1 MNRSVLC
8 LAALAGW
15 LCVQPASAT
24 EAATPAAGPQWVT
37 VGGGGNMQRSGF
49 DGVVEAERQTNL
61 SVQVSGAIVEIG
73 VKAGDQVKAGQV
85 LMRIDARAAVQGSA
99 ASDAQ
104 VQVAQAGLDVARKD
118 WQRQQ
123 QLFAKGYV
131 SQAALDRDE
140 ARLKSAEAQ
149 LAAQQASA
157 AASHTQTGWFVL
169 RAPYAGVIAE
179 VPVASGDIAMP
190 GKPLAVLYDP
200 AALRVSVAVPQSA
213 LPGLRA
219 PAGITLAIPGIA
231 GGESLAPTSSRVMP
245 MVDAASHTVE
255 LRLALPALRKGI
267 RPGMFA
273 RAWLP
278 GSSQAAAER
287 VFVPTAALVLRGEL
301 AAVYGRDRNGQ
312 AVLRQVRTGAVDGE
326 RTEILAGVGAGDSI
340 LANPR
345 AVGLNRDGA
354 R

>member
-1 MNRSVLC
+1 MSRSVLC

-24 EAATPAAGPQWVT
+24 EAATPASVPQWVT
-37 VGGGGNMQRSGF
+37 VGGGSSTQRSGF

-61 SVQVSGAIVEIG
+61 SVQVSGAIVEIN

-85 LMRIDARAAVQGSA
+85 LMRIDARAAAQGSA

-104 VQVAQAGLDVARKD
+104 VGVAQAGLDVARKD

-169 RAPYAGVIAE
+169 RAPYAGTISE
-179 VPVASGDIAMP
+179 VPVASGDIALP
-190 GKPLAVLYDP
+190 GKPLAMMYDP

-219 PAGITLAIPGIA
+219 PAGIALAIPGIS
-231 GGESLAPTSSRVMP
+231 GGDAIVPISSRVMP
-245 MVDAASHTVE
+245 TVDAASHTVE
-255 LRLALPALRKGI
+255 LRLGLPPLRNGI
-267 RPGMFA
+267 HPGMFA

-278 GSSQAAAER
+278 GTSQAGSER
-287 VFVPTAALVLRGEL
+287 VFVPTTALVLRGEL
-301 AAVYGRDRNGQ
+301 AAVYGRDRSGQ

-326 RTEILAGVGAGDSI
+326 RTEIMAGVSVGDSI

-345 AVGLNRDGA
+345 ALGLNRDGA